1 MCGWAYYLLVINL
14 ARTQQKEKLNEVKK
28 IVMENMENIEEIVAV
43 VVVPYAFNI
52 IGAIVILIIGWLI
65 ASWASKRVRNAC
77 DKSERIDTTLT
88 PVLAQTVK
96 VLILIATVIAVLNR
110 FGVETTSLV
119 ALLGVAGL
127 AVGLALQG
135 TLSNF
140 SAGVML
146 MLFRPFN
153 VGDAVNISGVLGVV
167 DEIGLFSTKMHT
179 FDNIFMI
186 IPNTNIWG
194 ANISNFSTN
203 PTRRVDLV
211 FGISYTDD
219 INKAMKI
226 INEALA
232 ADERVLKDP
241 APLVA
246 VGELGDSSVDLYV
259 RPWVN
264 ASVLWPTRFAL
275 IKDIKE
281 RFDKEGITIPFPQR
295 DVHYYQEQK

>member
-1 MCGWAYYLLVINL
+1 
-14 ARTQQKEKLNEVKK
+14 
-28 IVMENMENIEEIVAV
+28 MENIDGIVAEV
-43 VVVPYAFNI
+43 IVPYGLNI
-52 IGAIVILIIGWLI
+52 VGAIVILIIGWLI
-65 ASWASKRVRNAC
+65 ASWASKRVRKAC
-77 DKSERIDTTLT
+77 EKSERIDKTLT
-88 PVLAQTVK
+88 PILSQSVK

-153 VGDAVNISGVLGVV
+153 VGDAVNISGVMGVV
-167 DEIGLFSTKMHT
+167 DEIGLFSTQMHT

-186 IPNTNIWG
+186 VPNSNIWG

-203 PTRRVDLV
+203 PTRRIDMV

-226 INEALA
+226 IREALD

-241 APLVA
+241 EPMVA
-246 VGELGDSSVDLYV
+246 VGELGDSSVDIFV
-259 RPWVN
+259 RPWSK
-264 ASVLWPTRFAL
+264 ASDLWPTRFGL

-281 RFDKEGITIPFPQR
+281 RFDKEGISIPFPQR
-295 DVHYYQEQK
+295 DVHLFQEEKGQK

>member
-1 MCGWAYYLLVINL
+1 
-14 ARTQQKEKLNEVKK
+14 
-28 IVMENMENIEEIVAV
+28 MENIDQIIAE
-43 VVVPYAFNI
+43 VVVPYGLNI
-52 IGAIVILIIGWLI
+52 LGAVVILIIGWLI
-65 ASWASKRVRNAC
+65 ASWASKRVRKAC
-77 DKSERIDTTLT
+77 EKSERIDKTLT
-88 PVLAQTVK
+88 PILSQTVK

-153 VGDAVNISGVLGVV
+153 VGDAVNISGVMGVV
-167 DEIGLFSTKMHT
+167 DEIGLFSTQMHT

-186 IPNTNIWG
+186 IPNSNIWG

-203 PTRRVDLV
+203 PTRRIDLV

-226 INEALA
+226 IREAMD
-232 ADERVLKDP
+232 ADERVLKEP
-241 APLVA
+241 APMVA
-246 VGELGDSSVDLYV
+246 VGELGDSSVDIFV
-259 RPWVN
+259 RPWAK
-264 ASVLWPTRFAL
+264 ASDLWPTRFAL

-281 RFDKEGITIPFPQR
+281 RFDKDGISIPFPQR
-295 DVHYYQEQK
+295 DVHLFQEEKGKKK

>member
-1 MCGWAYYLLVINL
+1 
-14 ARTQQKEKLNEVKK
+14 
-28 IVMENMENIEEIVAV
+28 MENIDQIIAE
-43 VVVPYAFNI
+43 VVVPYGLDI
-52 IGAIVILIIGWLI
+52 LGAVVILIIGWLI
-65 ASWASKRVRNAC
+65 ASWASKRVRKAC
-77 DKSERIDTTLT
+77 EKSERIDKTLT
-88 PVLAQTVK
+88 PILSQTVK

-153 VGDAVNISGVLGVV
+153 VGDAVNISGVMGVV
-167 DEIGLFSTKMHT
+167 DEIGLFSTQMHT

-186 IPNTNIWG
+186 IPNSNIWG

-203 PTRRVDLV
+203 PTRRIDLV

-226 INEALA
+226 IREAMD
-232 ADERVLKDP
+232 ADERVLKEP
-241 APLVA
+241 APMVA
-246 VGELGDSSVDLYV
+246 VGELGDSSVDIFV
-259 RPWVN
+259 RPWAK
-264 ASVLWPTRFAL
+264 ASDLWPTRFAL

-281 RFDKEGITIPFPQR
+281 RFDKDGISIPFPQR
-295 DVHYYQEQK
+295 DVHLFPPFWIKKK

>member
-1 MCGWAYYLLVINL
+1 
-14 ARTQQKEKLNEVKK
+14 
-28 IVMENMENIEEIVAV
+28 MENIENIEEIVAEV
-43 VVVPYAFNI
+43 IVPYGFNI
-52 IGAIVILIIGWLI
+52 VGAIAILIIGWLI
-65 ASWASKRVRNAC
+65 ASWASKRVRKAC
-77 DKSERIDTTLT
+77 DKSERIDATLT
-88 PVLAQTVK
+88 PILSQTVK

-153 VGDAVNISGVLGVV
+153 VGDAVNISGVMGVV
-167 DEIGLFSTKMHT
+167 DEIGLFSTQMHT
-179 FDNIFMI
+179 FDNIYMV

-203 PTRRVDLV
+203 PTRRVDMV

-219 INKAMKI
+219 IDKAIKI
-226 INEALA
+226 VREALA

-241 APLVA
+241 EPMVA
-246 VGELGDSSVDLYV
+246 VGELGDSSVDLFV
-259 RPWVN
+259 RPWTK
-264 ASVLWPTRFAL
+264 ASDLWPARFAL

-295 DVHYYQEQK
+295 DVHLYKTENGK

>member
-1 MCGWAYYLLVINL
+1 
-14 ARTQQKEKLNEVKK
+14 
-28 IVMENMENIEEIVAV
+28 MENLENIEEIVAE
-43 VVVPYAFNI
+43 VVVPYGFNI
-52 IGAIVILIIGWLI
+52 LGAIVILIIGWLI
-65 ASWASKRVRNAC
+65 ASWASKRVRKAC
-77 DKSERIDTTLT
+77 EKSERIDKTLT
-88 PVLAQTVK
+88 PILAQTVK

-153 VGDAVNISGVLGVV
+153 VGDAVNISGVMGVV

-203 PTRRVDLV
+203 PTRRIDMV

-226 INEALA
+226 IHEALE

-241 APLVA
+241 APMVA
-246 VGELGDSSVDLYV
+246 VGELGDSSVDIFV
-259 RPWVN
+259 RPWSK
-264 ASVLWPTRFAL
+264 ASDLWPTRFAL

-281 RFDKEGITIPFPQR
+281 RFDKEGISIPFPQR
-295 DVHYYQEQK
+295 DVHLFQEEKAKK

>member
-1 MCGWAYYLLVINL
+1 
-14 ARTQQKEKLNEVKK
+14 
-28 IVMENMENIEEIVAV
+28 MENIYNIEEIFAEVII
-43 VVVPYAFNI
+43 PYGLSI
-52 IGAIVILIIGWLI
+52 VGAIVILIIGWLI
-65 ASWASKRVRNAC
+65 ASWASKRVRKAC
-77 DKSERIDTTLT
+77 DKSERIDATLT
-88 PVLAQTVK
+88 PILTQTVK

-153 VGDAVNISGVLGVV
+153 VGDAVNISGVMGVV
-167 DEIGLFSTKMHT
+167 DEIGLFSTQMHT
-179 FDNIFMI
+179 FDNIYMV

-203 PTRRVDLV
+203 PTRRVDMV

-219 INKAMKI
+219 IDKAMKI
-226 INEALA
+226 IWEALE

-241 APLVA
+241 EPMVA
-246 VGELGDSSVDLYV
+246 VGELGDSSVDLFV
-259 RPWVN
+259 RPWTK
-264 ASVLWPTRFAL
+264 ASDLWPTRFAL

-281 RFDKEGITIPFPQR
+281 RFDKEGISIPFPQR
-295 DVHYYQEQK
+295 DVHLYKTENGQ

>member
-1 MCGWAYYLLVINL
+1 
-14 ARTQQKEKLNEVKK
+14 
-28 IVMENMENIEEIVAV
+28 MENLGTIQEIVAE
-43 VVVPYAFNI
+43 VVVPYGLHVL
-52 IGAIVILIIGWLI
+52 GAIIILIIGWLI
-65 ASWASKRVRNAC
+65 ANWAGKRVRKAC
-77 DKSERIDTTLT
+77 DKSERIDNTLT
-88 PVLAQTVK
+88 PILSQTVK

-153 VGDAVNISGVLGVV
+153 VGDAVNISGVMGVV
-167 DEIGLFSTKMHT
+167 DEIGLFSTQMHT

-203 PTRRVDLV
+203 PTRRIDLV

-219 INKAMKI
+219 MNKAMKI
-226 INEALA
+226 IREALD

-241 APLVA
+241 APMVA
-246 VGELGDSSVDLYV
+246 VGELGDSSVDIFV
-259 RPWVN
+259 RPWAK
-264 ASVLWPTRFAL
+264 ASDLWPTRFAL

-281 RFDKEGITIPFPQR
+281 RFDKEGISIPFPQR
-295 DVHYYQEQK
+295 DVHLFQEEKAKK

>member
-1 MCGWAYYLLVINL
+1 
-14 ARTQQKEKLNEVKK
+14 
-28 IVMENMENIEEIVAV
+28 MENIENIDEIVAEV
-43 VVVPYAFNI
+43 IIPYGLNI
-52 IGAIVILIIGWLI
+52 VGAIVILIIGWLI
-65 ASWASKRVRNAC
+65 AGWASKRVRKAC
-77 DKSERIDTTLT
+77 DKSERIDMTLT
-88 PVLAQTVK
+88 PILTQTVK
-96 VLILIATVIAVLNR
+96 VVILLVTVIAVLNR

-119 ALLGVAGL
+119 ALIGVAGL

-153 VGDAVNISGVLGVV
+153 VGDAVNISGVMGVV

-179 FDNIFMI
+179 FDNIYMV

-203 PTRRVDLV
+203 PTRRVDMV

-219 INKAMKI
+219 IDKAMKI
-226 INEALA
+226 IREALN

-241 APLVA
+241 EPMVA
-246 VGELGDSSVDLYV
+246 VGELGDSSVDLFV
-259 RPWVN
+259 RPWTK
-264 ASVLWPTRFAL
+264 ASDLWPTRFAL

-281 RFDKEGITIPFPQR
+281 RFDKEGVSIPFPQR
-295 DVHYYQEQK
+295 DVHFYQAENGKK

>member
-1 MCGWAYYLLVINL
+1 
-14 ARTQQKEKLNEVKK
+14 
-28 IVMENMENIEEIVAV
+28 MENFEEIVAEV
-43 VVVPYAFNI
+43 IIPYGFNI
-52 IGAIVILIIGWLI
+52 IGAVTILIIGWLI
-65 ASWASKRVRNAC
+65 ASWASKRVRKSC
-77 DKSERIDTTLT
+77 EKSERIDKTLT
-88 PVLAQTVK
+88 PILTQSVK

-167 DEIGLFSTKMHT
+167 DEIGLFSTQMHT
-179 FDNIFMI
+179 FDNIYMV
-186 IPNTNIWG
+186 IPNSNIWG

-203 PTRRVDLV
+203 PTRRVDMI

-219 INKAMKI
+219 IDKAMKI
-226 INEALA
+226 VREALD
-232 ADERVLKDP
+232 ADERVLADP
-241 APLVA
+241 EPMVA

-259 RPWVN
+259 RPWTK
-264 ASVLWPTRFAL
+264 ASDLWPTRFAL

-295 DVHYYQEQK
+295 DVHFYQADKSQK

>member
-1 MCGWAYYLLVINL
+1 
-14 ARTQQKEKLNEVKK
+14 
-28 IVMENMENIEEIVAV
+28 MENLENIEEIVAE
-43 VVVPYAFNI
+43 VVVPYGFNI

-65 ASWASKRVRNAC
+65 ASWAGKRVRKAC
-77 DKSERIDTTLT
+77 EKSERIDKTLT
-88 PVLAQTVK
+88 PILAQTVK

-153 VGDAVNISGVLGVV
+153 VGDAVNISGVMGVV

-203 PTRRVDLV
+203 PTRRIDMV

-226 INEALA
+226 IHEALE

-241 APLVA
+241 APMVA
-246 VGELGDSSVDLYV
+246 VGELGDSSVDIFV
-259 RPWVN
+259 RPWSK
-264 ASVLWPTRFAL
+264 ASDLWPTRFAL

-295 DVHYYQEQK
+295 DVHLFQEETAKK

>member
-1 MCGWAYYLLVINL
+1 
-14 ARTQQKEKLNEVKK
+14 
-28 IVMENMENIEEIVAV
+28 MENLENIEEIIAE
-43 VVVPYAFNI
+43 VVVPYGLNI
-52 IGAIVILIIGWLI
+52 VGAIVILIIGWLI
-65 ASWASKRVRNAC
+65 AGWAGRRVRKSC
-77 DKSERIDTTLT
+77 EKSERIDKTLT
-88 PVLAQTVK
+88 PILSQTVK

-153 VGDAVNISGVLGVV
+153 VGDAVNISGVMGVV

-203 PTRRVDLV
+203 PTRRIDMV

-226 INEALA
+226 IHEALE

-241 APLVA
+241 APMVA
-246 VGELGDSSVDLYV
+246 VGELGDSSVDIFV
-259 RPWVN
+259 RPWSK
-264 ASVLWPTRFAL
+264 ASDLWPTRFAL

-281 RFDKEGITIPFPQR
+281 RFDKEGISIPFPQR
-295 DVHYYQEQK
+295 DVHLFQEEKAKK

>member
-1 MCGWAYYLLVINL
+1 
-14 ARTQQKEKLNEVKK
+14 
-28 IVMENMENIEEIVAV
+28 MENIDQIIAE
-43 VVVPYAFNI
+43 VVVPYGLDI
-52 IGAIVILIIGWLI
+52 LGAVVILIIGWLI
-65 ASWASKRVRNAC
+65 ASWASKRVRKAC
-77 DKSERIDTTLT
+77 EKSERIDKTLT
-88 PVLAQTVK
+88 PILSQTVK

-153 VGDAVNISGVLGVV
+153 VGDAVNISGVMGVV
-167 DEIGLFSTKMHT
+167 DEIGLFSTQMHT

-186 IPNTNIWG
+186 IPNSNIWG

-203 PTRRVDLV
+203 PTRRIDLV

-226 INEALA
+226 IREAMD
-232 ADERVLKDP
+232 ADERVLKEP
-241 APLVA
+241 APMVA
-246 VGELGDSSVDLYV
+246 VGELGDSSVDIFV
-259 RPWVN
+259 RPWAK
-264 ASVLWPTRFAL
+264 ASDLWPTRFAL

-281 RFDKEGITIPFPQR
+281 RFDKDGISIPFPQR
-295 DVHYYQEQK
+295 DVHLFQEEKGKKK

>member
-1 MCGWAYYLLVINL
+1 MEMLENFDEIIASVI
-14 ARTQQKEKLNEVKK
+14 
-28 IVMENMENIEEIVAV
+28 I
-43 VVVPYAFNI
+43 PYALNVA
-52 IGAIVILIIGWLI
+52 GAIAILILGWLV
-65 ASWASKRVRNAC
+65 AGWASKRVRKAC
-77 DKSERIDTTLT
+77 DKSERIDATLVPILT
-88 PVLAQTVK
+88 QTVK

-110 FGVETTSLV
+110 FGFETTSLV

-146 MLFRPFN
+146 MLFRPFS
-153 VGDAVNISGVLGVV
+153 VGDAVNLSSVMGVV

-179 FDNIFMI
+179 FDNIHMI
-186 IPNTNIWG
+186 IPNSNIWG
-194 ANISNFSTN
+194 ANISNFSIN
-203 PTRRVDLV
+203 PTRRVDMV

-219 INKAMKI
+219 INKAIKI
-226 INEALA
+226 IREALA

-241 APLVA
+241 EPMVV
-246 VGELGDSSVDLYV
+246 VGELGESSVDLFV
-259 RPWVN
+259 RPWTK
-264 ASVLWPTRFAL
+264 ASDMWPARFAL

-295 DVHYYQEQK
+295 DVHLYKTGGEN

>member
-1 MCGWAYYLLVINL
+1 
-14 ARTQQKEKLNEVKK
+14 
-28 IVMENMENIEEIVAV
+28 MENLENIEEIVAEV
-43 VVVPYAFNI
+43 IVPYGFNI
-52 IGAIVILIIGWLI
+52 VGAIVILIIGWLI
-65 ASWASKRVRNAC
+65 AGWASKRVRKAC
-77 DKSERIDTTLT
+77 QKSERIDETLT
-88 PVLAQTVK
+88 PILAQTVK

-140 SAGVML
+140 SAGVMI
-146 MLFRPFN
+146 MLFRPFS
-153 VGDAVNISGVLGVV
+153 VGNAVNISGVLGVV

-179 FDNIFMI
+179 FDNIHMI
-186 IPNTNIWG
+186 IPNSNIWG
-194 ANISNFSTN
+194 QNISNFSTL
-203 PTRRVDLV
+203 PTRRVDMV

-219 INKAMKI
+219 IDKAMKI

-241 APLVA
+241 EPMVA
-246 VGELGDSSVDLYV
+246 VGELGDSSVDLFV
-259 RPWVN
+259 RPWVK
-264 ASVLWPTRFAL
+264 ASEMWPTRFAL

-281 RFDKEGITIPFPQR
+281 RFDKEGISIPFPQR
-295 DVHYYQEQK
+295 DVHLFPADKK

>member
-1 MCGWAYYLLVINL
+1 
-14 ARTQQKEKLNEVKK
+14 
-28 IVMENMENIEEIVAV
+28 MENIENIDEIVAEV
-43 VVVPYAFNI
+43 IIPYGLNI
-52 IGAIVILIIGWLI
+52 VGAIVILIIGWLI
-65 ASWASKRVRNAC
+65 AGWASKRVRKAC
-77 DKSERIDTTLT
+77 DKSERIDMTLT
-88 PVLAQTVK
+88 PILSQTVK
-96 VLILIATVIAVLNR
+96 VVILLVTVIAVLNR

-119 ALLGVAGL
+119 ALIGVAGL

-153 VGDAVNISGVLGVV
+153 VGDAVNISGVMGVV

-179 FDNIFMI
+179 FDNIYMV

-203 PTRRVDLV
+203 PTRRVDMV

-219 INKAMKI
+219 IDKAMKI
-226 INEALA
+226 IREALN

-241 APLVA
+241 EPMVA
-246 VGELGDSSVDLYV
+246 VGELGDSSVDLFV
-259 RPWVN
+259 RPWTK
-264 ASVLWPTRFAL
+264 ASDLWPTRFAL

-281 RFDKEGITIPFPQR
+281 RFDKEGVSIPFPQR
-295 DVHYYQEQK
+295 DVHFYQAENGKK